1 MKPDLR
7 FGAGS
12 LAELPEV
19 VAGVGAE
26 RPLVVTTRRG
36 ADLVAGLSGAAV
48 FDGVRPHV
56 PVDTV
61 AAAVARAREAFA
73 DAVVGLGG
81 GSAIDTAK
89 AVSVAVGAPL
99 VAVPTTY
106 AGAEWTPFY
115 GLRDEGRRTKAGGS
129 GAELAGVVYD
139 PELTLT
145 LPRAETAGTA
155 LNALAHCAEA
165 YYVRGTNERAQ
176 RHAFTG
182 ARALAH
188 ALPLAL
194 ERPGSIYARS
204 RLLEGALRAGRAL
217 GESGLAIGH
226 ALAQALGARLGLP
239 HGALNAVCLPPALRF
254 NQAVVPE
261 AIAAFADAIQAP
273 DAAARV
279 ERLARLGG
287 FGRLRDLGV
296 PEAELEAAG
305 AAAAAR
311 PGAHANPRPV
321 TAAEATELLRSVW

>member
-1 MKPDLR
+1 MR
-7 FGAGS
+7 FGAGA

-19 VAGVGAE
+19 LAGLGAE
-26 RPLVVTTRRG
+26 RPLVVTTARG
-36 ADLVAGLSGAAV
+36 AEVVAGVSGAKV
-48 FDGVRPHV
+48 FDGVRRHA
-56 PVDTV
+56 PVDSV
-61 AAAVARAREAFA
+61 AAAVARARDARA

-89 AVSVAVGAPL
+89 AVSVETSVPF
-99 VAVPTTY
+99 VALPTTY
-106 AGAEWTPFY
+106 AGAEWSPFY
-115 GLRDEGRRTKAGGS
+115 GMRDEERRTKSGGS
-129 GAELAGVVYD
+129 GAQLAGVVYD

-165 YYVRGTNERAQ
+165 YYVRGTNERAR

-182 ARALAH
+182 ARALAY

-194 ERPGSIYARS
+194 EQPASLYART

-217 GESGLAIGH
+217 GESGLALGH

-254 NQAVVPE
+254 NAPVVPE
-261 AIAAFADAIQAP
+261 AIEAFGAAIHAA
-273 DAAARV
+273 DAAAGV

-296 PEAELEAAG
+296 PEGELEPAG
-305 AAAAAR
+305 ADAAAR
-311 PGAHANPRPV
+311 PGARANPRPV
-321 TAAEATELLRSVW
+321 TPAEATELLRAVW